1 MREIPKSVLVR
12 WVALEDGDG
21 VRLVTGRIRLLW
33 VLGFVAWLAAVV
45 CVYYHGNSWLALAL
59 AAVAGWLIAETNA
72 LRSRL
77 EQWPCLRQYLDWKRI
92 RDELKE
98 AP

>member
-1 MREIPKSVLVR
+1 MREIPKSLLAR

-21 VRLVTGRIRLLW
+21 VRLLTSRIRLLW
-33 VLGFVAWLAAVV
+33 AFGFVAWLAAMA
-45 CVYYHGNSWLALAL
+45 CVYYGATSWLALAL

-77 EQWPCLRQYLDWKRI
+77 EQWPSLRQYLDWQRI
-92 RDELKE
+92 RDELKD